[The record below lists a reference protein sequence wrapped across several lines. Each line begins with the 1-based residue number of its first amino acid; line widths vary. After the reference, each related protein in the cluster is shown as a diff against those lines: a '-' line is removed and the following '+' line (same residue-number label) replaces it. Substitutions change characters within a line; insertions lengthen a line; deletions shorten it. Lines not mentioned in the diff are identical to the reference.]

1 MISRLSLAERDL
13 AMLLAGGGS
22 SQIIGV
28 LRAAQL
34 SRHLVMLRGILDLAQ
49 ERAPEDAARAGLQD
63 SYQVLSDLDGARP
76 GSLHGLIGYPY
87 VGEWAAT
94 CLQRLRR
101 SDDATDVPLWLD
113 LAYLGAIA
121 AAAAIVLDVQAEVI
135 VPVRDGLVA
144 VPSIGSLAVGNV
156 ARSGLVRLRRSDAGY
171 VQLEGSTQMSPVVCL
186 APGDPEWLP
195 LRRLRVVE
203 HGKTIDLLLDDADPY
218 RDCHG
223 AGGTGRLSEKE
234 AADLE
239 ADLASAW
246 RLLVAR
252 HGEQASAIAA
262 GLRVLTPLRER
273 PDGAAVSTTSRAAAG
288 AIAVSPMRQPER
300 LACSLLHESE
310 HSKLNGVL
318 GFVDLVQASRGRRF
332 YSPWR
337 NEPRPAVGLLYGVY
351 AWLAVASFWREE
363 ARAVPQDLLLAF
375 ESARSEGQLRVG
387 SAMLAATGLLTDAG
401 EAVVVAAESVVR
413 SWRASSGRAPGDVSR
428 VRQLA
433 EDLILDHQ
441 VRWRLRNLGVPGW
454 ALASLTARWHAGRN
468 AAPVPRYVAVVQ
480 EVPTLSGI
488 NDPRLHRA
496 MQILEGAS
504 TMPNMP
510 QSESEADPDLALI
523 LGDYAAAA
531 RGYERLIA
539 NGRDDGVQAWAG
551 LVVAR
556 AAGGLARAKPRPELL
571 KALYVALSNDPCNEA
586 PSPAR
591 LAAWLDSEAAE

>member
-1 MISRLSLAERDL
+1 
-13 AMLLAGGGS
+13 
-22 SQIIGV
+22 
-28 LRAAQL
+28 
-34 SRHLVMLRGILDLAQ
+34 
-49 ERAPEDAARAGLQD
+49 
-63 SYQVLSDLDGARP
+63 
-76 GSLHGLIGYPY
+76 
-87 VGEWAAT
+87 
-94 CLQRLRR
+94 
-101 SDDATDVPLWLD
+101 
-113 LAYLGAIA
+113 
-121 AAAAIVLDVQAEVI
+121 
-135 VPVRDGLVA
+135 
-144 VPSIGSLAVGNV
+144 
-156 ARSGLVRLRRSDAGY
+156 
-171 VQLEGSTQMSPVVCL
+171 MSPVVCL
-186 APGDPEWLP
+186 APGDAGWLP

-223 AGGTGRLSEKE
+223 AGATGRLSEKE

-273 PDGAAVSTTSRAAAG
+273 PGGAAVSTTSRAAAG

-300 LACSLLHESE
+300 LACALLHESE

-413 SWRASSGRAPGDVSR
+413 SWRASPVARREMWAGSASSLRTLSWITR
-428 VRQLA
+428 F
-433 EDLILDHQ
+433 
-441 VRWRLRNLGVPGW
+441 RWRLRNLGVPGW
-454 ALASLTARWHAGRN
+454 VLASLSARWHAGRN
-468 AAPVPRYVAVVQ
+468 AAPLPRYAVVVQ
-480 EVPTLSGI
+480 EVPALSGI

-504 TMPNMP
+504 AMPNTP
-510 QSESEADPDLALI
+510 AERD
-523 LGDYAAAA
+523 
-531 RGYERLIA
+531 RG
-539 NGRDDGVQAWAG
+539 G
-551 LVVAR
+551 
-556 AAGGLARAKPRPELL
+556 
-571 KALYVALSNDPCNEA
+571 S
-586 PSPAR
+586 
-591 LAAWLDSEAAE
+591 